1 MSLYLARLEE
11 EVRQQIFDHLSEQAL
26 EITKFSDGNV
36 EGSINMKED
45 GLLFTSIPYDKGW
58 TVKIDGEKVETMA
71 IAGTFLAVPVSE
83 GRHEVTLH
91 YVSPGFLP
99 GLLVSAAAW
108 VLFILIFCVFRRNK
122 RKNERKNIEKAEKKQ
137 EFTLHKEESDI

>member
-1 MSLYLARLEE
+1 
-11 EVRQQIFDHLSEQAL
+11 
-26 EITKFSDGNV
+26 
-36 EGSINMKED
+36 MKED

-58 TVKIDGEKVETMA
+58 TVKIDGKKVETMA
-71 IAGTFLAVPVSE
+71 IADTFLAVPVSE

-122 RKNERKNIEKAEKKQ
+122 RKKRKNKIKKIEKAEKKQ